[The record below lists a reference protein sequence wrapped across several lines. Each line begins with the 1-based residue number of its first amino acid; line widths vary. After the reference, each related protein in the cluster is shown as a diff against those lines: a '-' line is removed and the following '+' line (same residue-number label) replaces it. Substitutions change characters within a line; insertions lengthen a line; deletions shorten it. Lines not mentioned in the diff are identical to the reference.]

1 MGEESLTSKPK
12 KFETRYLVSC
22 KEPVIAQPLLREKQL
37 NPVYAEQLAGMGVGS
52 PQVLALAEKLLA
64 AGPDKL
70 TPAERLLIMADERT
84 MVWLYHEAWLR
95 QSLAPWWKASI
106 RGYSRQDE
114 S

>member
-1 MGEESLTSKPK
+1 
-12 KFETRYLVSC
+12 
-22 KEPVIAQPLLREKQL
+22 
-37 NPVYAEQLAGMGVGS
+37 
-52 PQVLALAEKLLA
+52 LLA

-106 RGYSRQDE
+106 REYSRQDE